1 VNSATTGGLEITLP
15 PGHRVTR
22 FYTLARRFP
31 TLIGRLPSGSDIPFG
46 PYTVGQFVTAVCL
59 LVIGYRTMPFWG
71 GSRGLLL
78 NGPLLLGLT
87 ALVVIFMRKVP
98 WRGRGPVPVLRGML
112 GSYSATD
119 GTYKGKSLPARQATP
134 VVSAIVIADAAAM
147 IAAEALLQKR
157 QTMTALPAVEA
168 AFIPASAGTTRA
180 GKGRGSNTQAIASGP
195 ASASAQAQAQ
205 AQARTP
211 TAAAALARSGR
222 VPVPGR
228 DVLESR
234 AKSRPSSPPRPGV
247 AAAALERNSPLSGV
261 QRLRRQAQAAT
272 AASTPGSP
280 AQPLTTAGSTGRH

>member
-1 VNSATTGGLEITLP
+1 MNSATTGGLEITLP

-112 GSYSATD
+112 GSYSATE
-119 GTYKGKSLPARQATP
+119 GTYKGKPLPARQPTP

-168 AFIPASAGTTRA
+168 APIPASAGTTRA

-195 ASASAQAQAQ
+195 ASASAQAQ
-205 AQARTP
+205 TP

-234 AKSRPSSPPRPGV
+234 AKSRPSPPPPPAV
-247 AAAALERNSPLSGV
+247 AAAALESNSPLSGV

-280 AQPLTTAGSTGRH
+280 AQLTTAGSTGRH